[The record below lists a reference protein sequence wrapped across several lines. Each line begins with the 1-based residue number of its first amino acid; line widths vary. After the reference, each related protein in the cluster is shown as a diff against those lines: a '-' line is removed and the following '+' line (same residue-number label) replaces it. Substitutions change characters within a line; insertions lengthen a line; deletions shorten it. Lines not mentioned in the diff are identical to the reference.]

1 MKRLFDVLLMIAV
14 VLTSPAAGAVQ
25 AQPPT
30 PAVWAVRENLAPHP
44 APEQPLPFSHKTH
57 IGMALP
63 CQLCHTNPAPGRQM
77 TFPATATCMN
87 CHATIVTDRPAIKKL
102 AQYAKSHQPIP
113 WARVY
118 QVLPGV
124 TWTHRKH
131 LQAGVPCET
140 CHGAV
145 AGVDAMAETTAVTA
159 MASCI
164 GCHQARS
171 VSAACSVCHAWPT
184 DAVLGFAQTPLR
196 VIGFPGG
203 ANLPLWVAEDRGLFA
218 RARLAVKLSPTPNS
232 VALVQSLVND
242 EEDIAL
248 AAFDNVVAYQEGQGE
263 VNLSAA
269 PDFFAF
275 MGFSHGTVRLV
286 VSPAIKTYDDL
297 RGKTLAVDAVA
308 TGYSLVL
315 RKLLQLGGL
324 TEGDY
329 RLESV
334 GSTATRAQALMEN
347 KFPGT
352 ILTTPLEIAPES
364 RGYRRLANAVDVLGP
379 YQTIVGMT
387 RRSWATGNRD
397 ALVSFIRVSS
407 ESIDWLFDPKNRAEA
422 VAIYRRHVPNMPEDA
437 ARRHVDAL
445 LGEHEGFT
453 PGGAL
458 DSAGMMTVLR
468 IRSEFGLPQKTL
480 TDPARYVDERYQQAA
495 RHPVGSQ

>member
-1 MKRLFDVLLMIAV
+1 MKRLLDILAMIAAV
-14 VLTSPAAGAVQ
+14 ITLPAGGAAQ
-25 AQPPT
+25 AQPPA
-30 PAVWAVRENLAPHP
+30 PAASVVQANLAPHP

-57 IGMALP
+57 VGMALP

-77 TFPATATCMN
+77 TFPAVATCMN
-87 CHATIVTDRPAIKKL
+87 CHATMVTDRPAIKKL
-102 AQYAKSHQPIP
+102 AEFAKSHQPIP
-113 WARVY
+113 WVRVY
-118 QVLPGV
+118 TVLPGV

-131 LQAGVPCET
+131 LQAGVPCED
-140 CHGAV
+140 CHGKV
-145 AGVDAMAETTAVTA
+145 ASLDAMAESTNVTA

-164 GCHQARS
+164 GCHQARD
-171 VSAACSVCHAWPT
+171 VSAACTVCHAWPK
-184 DAVLGFAQTPLR
+184 DAALGLTQTPLR

-203 ANLPLWVAEDRGLFA
+203 ANLALWVAEDKGLFA
-218 RARLAVKLSPTPNS
+218 RERLAVKLSPTPNS
-232 VALVQSLVND
+232 VALVQSLIND

-248 AAFDNVVAYQEGQGE
+248 AAFDNVVAYQERQGE
-263 VNLSAA
+263 VNLPAA

-286 VSPAIKTYDDL
+286 VSPSIKNYEDL

-329 RLESV
+329 RLEPV

-347 KFPGT
+347 KFPAT

-364 RGYRRLANAVDVLGP
+364 RGYRRLANAVDILGP
-379 YQTIVGMT
+379 YQTVVGVA

-397 ALVSFIRVSS
+397 ALVSFIRASS

-422 VAIYRRHVPNMPEDA
+422 VAIYRRHVPNVPEDD
-437 ARRHVDAL
+437 ARRHVTAL
-445 LGEHEGFT
+445 LGEREGFT
-453 PGGAL
+453 RGGAL
-458 DSAGMMTVLR
+458 DLAGMMTVLR

-495 RHPVGSQ
+495 RNLVGSQ